1 MPRTKQ
7 GNKPEVKPVNSA
19 LFLVAGRWQT
29 LKRTLRQMTFDHL
42 YDLIEDSKKAVDSR
56 TKLAVER
63 LIQAETDWR
72 IEVKS
77 LEDFINLI
85 ENEVNGESTKENVR
99 KRLIKFELNIA
110 VNAWEAESFT
120 SLMEV
125 FEYNESKTLKEIF
138 EEIIIEL
145 KN

>member
-1 MPRTKQ
+1 
-7 GNKPEVKPVNSA
+7 
-19 LFLVAGRWQT
+19 
-29 LKRTLRQMTFDHL
+29 MTFDHL